1 MAAAKSAEAPTRPA
15 RARGSTKSA
24 TPKLRDSCHSC
35 AISKVKCHKEKPT
48 CARCAKRGV
57 TCEYFETKRAGRKHD
72 TRPKQ
77 TKGVPQTLPEQSFST
92 FETSLLTSR
101 NLTQP
106 SPRQHTSTHPE
117 VLPDILATPDLASSS
132 TLTASSFDFDD
143 FLASPISSCAPE
155 MSDFDVLDQPQFDRR
170 SLNSDFLDFDGAAT
184 SVIPEDAFS
193 FIGKTVFESPAQSEP
208 QSLPERRDSTNSDG
222 SFFQDFCWESK
233 CCCLLRALDLLKQ
246 LSPNA
251 STICMYSRRQDHE
264 STTSPV
270 PTIQSV
276 VAKNDQSIEAINGML
291 QCPCSG
297 NDYLLT
303 IMSLVVFKVL
313 GWYTAVMNGSQDPT
327 WSHADNRRQPLYHSE
342 QALQS
347 PLIMSGYCIEGE
359 DQCRMVAQLIL
370 SGLNR
375 VQRLVNLLSQRLR
388 SHGMRNRAT
397 SGLNGATDGQH
408 VFPGGGYPSPFSAT
422 MLVQLEADLRK
433 RLGDFGIGSC

>member
-1 MAAAKSAEAPTRPA
+1 MAAAKSAEVPTHPA
-15 RARGSTKSA
+15 RARRSTKSA

-57 TCEYFETKRAGRKHD
+57 ACEYFETKRAGRKHD

-77 TKGVPQTLPEQSFST
+77 TKSVPQALPAQCFST
-92 FETSLLTSR
+92 FETGLLPSR

-106 SPRQHTSTHPE
+106 SLRQHMSSQPV

-143 FLASPISSCAPE
+143 FLASPISSCEPE
-155 MSDFDVLDQPQFDRR
+155 TSDFDILDQPQFDCR
-170 SLNSDFLDFDGAAT
+170 SLNSDFFEFDGAAA
-184 SVIPEDAFS
+184 SHIPEDAFS
-193 FIGKTVFESPAQSEP
+193 FISEAVSESPVQSKL
-208 QSLPERRDSTNSDG
+208 QSLPETRDSTISDG

-233 CCCLLRALDLLKQ
+233 CCCLIRALDLLKQ

-251 STICMYSRRQDHE
+251 STTCMYSKRQGHE
-264 STTSPV
+264 STTSSV

-276 VAKNDQSIEAINGML
+276 VAKNEQSIEAITGML
-291 QCPCSG
+291 QCPCSED
-297 NDYLLT
+297 DYLLT
-303 IMSLVVFKVL
+303 IMSLVIFKVL
-313 GWYTAVMNGSQDPT
+313 GWYTAVMDGSQNPS

-342 QALQS
+342 QGLQS
-347 PLIMSGYCIEGE
+347 PVIMGGYCIDGE

-370 SGLNR
+370 GGLNR

-388 SHGMRNRAT
+388 SQGMRIRTT
-397 SGLNGATDGQH
+397 SGLNGPADGQN
-408 VFPGGGYPSPFSAT
+408 VFPDGGYPSPFSAT
-422 MLVQLEADLRK
+422 VLIQLEADLRK